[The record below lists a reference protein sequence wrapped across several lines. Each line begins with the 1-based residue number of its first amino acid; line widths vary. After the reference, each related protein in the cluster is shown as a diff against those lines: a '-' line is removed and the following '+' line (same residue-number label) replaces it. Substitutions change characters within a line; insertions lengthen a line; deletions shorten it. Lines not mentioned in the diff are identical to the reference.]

1 MFFICPINNNT
12 EEQTYLLNI
21 IAQYTELVK
30 CMQKER
36 NELNMKVEHLQT
48 TIEKQH
54 EHITSLETQLN
65 NILNCETEINM

>member
-1 MFFICPINNNT
+1 MNT
-12 EEQTYLLNI
+12 EREQTQLLNI

-30 CMQKER
+30 CMQQER
-36 NELNMKVEHLQT
+36 NELKTKLETLQI

-65 NILNCETEINM
+65 NILNCENELDM